1 VLELI
6 FWVAVAALALFAARQ
21 FEAHER
27 RRDGDVIVTPPPK
40 RPENSP
46 SVAVPPSL
54 PVLPEAAAEAA
65 PTVTTAPPSMIDE
78 PNQS

>member
-1 VLELI
+1 MLELI

-27 RRDGDVIVTPPPK
+27 RRDGDVIITPPPK
-40 RPENSP
+40 RPENSA
-46 SVAVPPSL
+46 SVVIPPAL
-54 PVLPEAAAEAA
+54 PISPEAAAEAV

-78 PNQS
+78 PRQS